1 MSEIASE
8 LLVTHDGA
16 VQTITLNR
24 PSVLNAL
31 DLAMHERLAAALDR
45 AAQPDVRAL
54 VITGA
59 GRGFCV
65 GQDVGEFPRDAAAVG
80 ELLRRHFNPAV
91 RALRGLRKPVIA
103 AINGPAAGAGL
114 ALALA
119 CDLRLAGAAA
129 RACALRLG
137 AASASLVPA
146 FAGIGL
152 VPDSGLSHTLP
163 RLIGSAA
170 AFDWIVS
177 GRRIA
182 AAGGAATGVV
192 TRVGEDAGL
201 AAETDA
207 LAAAVAAGPT
217 AAIGLTKQLIGRSL
231 ESSLDDQLDEE
242 ARLQAIAAAGDD
254 FAEGVA
260 AFLEKRPP
268 RFTGN

>member
-1 MSEIASE
+1 MSESSSE

-24 PSVLNAL
+24 PAVLNAL

-65 GQDVGEFPRDAAAVG
+65 GQDVGEFPSDAAAVG
-80 ELLRRHFNPAV
+80 ELLRQHFNPAI
-91 RALRGLRKPVIA
+91 RALRGLPKPVIA
-103 AINGPAAGAGL
+103 AVNGPAAGAGL

-119 CDLRLAGAAA
+119 CDLRLA
-129 RACALRLG
+129 

-146 FAGIGL
+146 FGRIGL

-170 AFDWIVS
+170 AFDWMVS
-177 GRRIA
+177 GRSIA
-182 AAGGAATGVV
+182 APEAAALGLV
-192 TRVGEDAGL
+192 TRVVEDADL

-207 LAAAVAAGPT
+207 LAAELAAGPT
-217 AAIGLTKQLIGRSL
+217 AAIGLTKQLIGSSL

-268 RFTGN
+268 RFTGS

>member
-1 MSEIASE
+1 MSDTPSQ

-24 PSVLNAL
+24 PDVLNAL

-54 VITGA
+54 VITGS

-80 ELLRRHFNPAV
+80 ELLSRHFNPAI
-91 RALRGLRKPVIA
+91 RALCGLPKPVIA

-119 CDLRLAGAAA
+119 CDLRLA
-129 RACALRLG
+129 

-146 FAGIGL
+146 FGRIGL

-170 AFDWIVS
+170 AFDWMVS

-182 AAGGAATGVV
+182 APQAEALGLV
-192 TRVGEDAGL
+192 TRVVEDADL

-207 LAAAVAAGPT
+207 LAAELAAGPT

-268 RFTGN
+268 RFMGS

>member
-1 MSEIASE
+1 MSETTSE
-8 LLVTHDGA
+8 LLVTHDGS

-24 PSVLNAL
+24 PDVLNAL

-65 GQDVGEFPRDAAAVG
+65 GQDVGEFPRNAAAVG
-80 ELLRRHFNPAV
+80 ELLRQHFNPAI
-91 RALRGLRKPVIA
+91 RALRGLPKPVIA
-103 AINGPAAGAGL
+103 AVNGPAAGAGL

-119 CDLRLAGAAA
+119 CDLRLA
-129 RACALRLG
+129 

-146 FAGIGL
+146 FGRIGL

-170 AFDWIVS
+170 AFDWMVS
-177 GRRIA
+177 GRSIPAREA
-182 AAGGAATGVV
+182 EAMGLVTGVV
-192 TRVGEDAGL
+192 EDADL

-207 LAAAVAAGPT
+207 LAAELAAGPT

-268 RFTGN
+268 RFRGS

>member
-1 MSEIASE
+1 MSESASE

-24 PSVLNAL
+24 PDVLNAL
-31 DLAMHERLAAALDR
+31 DLAMHKRLAAALDR

-65 GQDVGEFPRDAAAVG
+65 GQDVGEFPRDASAVG
-80 ELLRRHFNPAV
+80 SLLRQHFNPAI
-91 RALRGLRKPVIA
+91 RALRRLPKPVIA

-119 CDLRLAGAAA
+119 CDLRLA
-129 RACALRLG
+129 

-146 FAGIGL
+146 FGRIGL

-177 GRRIA
+177 GRKIA
-182 AAGGAATGVV
+182 ALEAGAMGLV
-192 TRVGEDAGL
+192 TRVVEDADL

-207 LAAAVAAGPT
+207 LATELAAGPT

-231 ESSLDDQLDEE
+231 ESSLDEQLDEE

-268 RFTGN
+268 RFTGS

>member
-1 MSEIASE
+1 MSETPSE
-8 LLVTHDGA
+8 LLVSHDGA

-24 PSVLNAL
+24 PDVLNAF
-31 DLAMHERLAAALDR
+31 DLAMHELLAAALDR
-45 AAQPDVRAL
+45 AAHPDVRAL
-54 VITGA
+54 VITGS

-80 ELLRRHFNPAV
+80 ELLRQHFNPAI
-91 RALRGLRKPVIA
+91 RALRGLPKPVIA

-119 CDLRLAGAAA
+119 CDLRLA
-129 RACALRLG
+129 

-146 FAGIGL
+146 FGRIGL

-170 AFDWIVS
+170 AFEWIVS
-177 GRRIA
+177 GRSIA
-182 AAGGAATGVV
+182 APDAEALGLV
-192 TRVGEDAGL
+192 TRVVADADL
-201 AAETDA
+201 TAETDA
-207 LAAAVAAGPT
+207 LAAELAAGPT

-231 ESSLDDQLDEE
+231 ESSLHDQLDEE
-242 ARLQAIAAAGDD
+242 ARLQAMAAAGDD

-268 RFTGN
+268 RFKGV

>member
-1 MSEIASE
+1 MSETASE

-24 PSVLNAL
+24 PGVLNAL
-31 DLAMHERLAAALDR
+31 NLAMHERLATALDR
-45 AAQPDVRAL
+45 AAQPDVRAV

-80 ELLRRHFNPAV
+80 ELLRRHFNPAI
-91 RALRGLRKPVIA
+91 RALRGLPKPVIA

-119 CDLRLAGAAA
+119 CDLRLA
-129 RACALRLG
+129 

-146 FAGIGL
+146 FERIGL

-170 AFDWIVS
+170 AFEWMAS
-177 GRRIA
+177 GRSIA
-182 AAGGAATGVV
+182 APEAEALGLV
-192 TRVGEDAGL
+192 TRVVEDADL
-201 AAETDA
+201 AAESDA
-207 LAAAVAAGPT
+207 LAVELAAGPT
-217 AAIGLTKQLIGRSL
+217 AAFGFTKQLIGRSL

-268 RFTGN
+268 RFTGS

>member
-1 MSEIASE
+1 MSDTQSE

-24 PSVLNAL
+24 PDVLNAL
-31 DLAMHERLAAALDR
+31 DLAMHVRLAAALDR

-54 VITGA
+54 VITGS

-80 ELLRRHFNPAV
+80 ELLSRHFNPAI
-91 RALRGLRKPVIA
+91 RALCGLPKPVIA

-119 CDLRLAGAAA
+119 CDLRLA
-129 RACALRLG
+129 

-146 FAGIGL
+146 FGRIGL

-170 AFDWIVS
+170 AFDWMVS

-182 AAGGAATGVV
+182 APEAEAMGLV
-192 TRVGEDAGL
+192 TRVVEDAAL
-201 AAETDA
+201 AAETAA
-207 LAAAVAAGPT
+207 LATELAAGPT

-231 ESSLDDQLDEE
+231 ESSLDEQLDEE

-268 RFTGN
+268 RFTGS

>member
-1 MSEIASE
+1 MSETPSE

-24 PSVLNAL
+24 PGVLNAL
-31 DLAMHERLAAALDR
+31 DLALHVRLAAALDR

-65 GQDVGEFPRDAAAVG
+65 GQDVGEFPRNAAAVG
-80 ELLRRHFNPAV
+80 ELLRQHFNPAI
-91 RALRGLRKPVIA
+91 RALRGLPKPVIA

-119 CDLRLAGAAA
+119 CDLRLA
-129 RACALRLG
+129 

-146 FAGIGL
+146 FGRIGL

-170 AFDWIVS
+170 AFDWMVS
-177 GRRIA
+177 GRSIA
-182 AAGGAATGVV
+182 APEAEALGLV
-192 TRVGEDAGL
+192 TRVVEDADL

-207 LAAAVAAGPT
+207 LAAELAAGPT

-242 ARLQAIAAAGDD
+242 ARLQTIAAAGDD

-268 RFTGN
+268 RFTGS

>member
-1 MSEIASE
+1 MSETPSE

-24 PSVLNAL
+24 PDVLNAF
-31 DLAMHERLAAALDR
+31 DLAMDELLAAALDR
-45 AAQPDVRAL
+45 AAHPDVRAL

-80 ELLRRHFNPAV
+80 ELLRRHFNPAI
-91 RALRGLRKPVIA
+91 RALLGLRKPVIA

-119 CDLRLAGAAA
+119 CDLRLA
-129 RACALRLG
+129 

-146 FAGIGL
+146 FGRIGL

-170 AFDWIVS
+170 AFEWIVS
-177 GRRIA
+177 GRSMA
-182 AAGGAATGVV
+182 APDAEALGLV
-192 TRVGEDAGL
+192 TRVVADADL

-207 LAAAVAAGPT
+207 LAAELAAGPT

-242 ARLQAIAAAGDD
+242 ARLQAMAAAGDD
-254 FAEGVA
+254 FAEGAA

-268 RFTGN
+268 RFTGG

>member
-1 MSEIASE
+1 
-8 LLVTHDGA
+8 
-16 VQTITLNR
+16 
-24 PSVLNAL
+24 
-31 DLAMHERLAAALDR
+31 
-45 AAQPDVRAL
+45 VRAL

-65 GQDVGEFPRDAAAVG
+65 GQDVSEFPRDAAAVG
-80 ELLRRHFNPAV
+80 ELLRQHFNPAI
-91 RALRGLRKPVIA
+91 RALRGLPKPVIA

-119 CDLRLAGAAA
+119 CDLRLA
-129 RACALRLG
+129 

-146 FAGIGL
+146 FGRIGL

-170 AFDWIVS
+170 AFDWMVS
-177 GRRIA
+177 GRSIA
-182 AAGGAATGVV
+182 APEAAAIGLV
-192 TRVGEDAGL
+192 TRVVEGADL
-201 AAETDA
+201 AAETGA
-207 LAAAVAAGPT
+207 LATELAAGPT

-268 RFTGN
+268 RFTGG

>member
-1 MSEIASE
+1 MSDTPSQ

-24 PSVLNAL
+24 PDVLNAL

-54 VITGA
+54 VITGS

-80 ELLRRHFNPAV
+80 ELLSRHFNPAI
-91 RALRGLRKPVIA
+91 RALCGLPKPVIA

-119 CDLRLAGAAA
+119 CDLRLA
-129 RACALRLG
+129 

-146 FAGIGL
+146 FGRIGL

-170 AFDWIVS
+170 AFDWMVS

-182 AAGGAATGVV
+182 APEAEAMGLV
-192 TRVGEDAGL
+192 TRVVEDADL
-201 AAETDA
+201 AAETAA
-207 LAAAVAAGPT
+207 LATELAAGPT
-217 AAIGLTKQLIGRSL
+217 TAIGLTKQLIGRSL
-231 ESSLDDQLDEE
+231 ESSLDEQLAEE

-254 FAEGVA
+254 FGEGVA

-268 RFTGN
+268 RFTGS

>member
-1 MSEIASE
+1 MSETPSE

-24 PSVLNAL
+24 PGVLNAL

-45 AAQPDVRAL
+45 AAQPDVRAV

-80 ELLRRHFNPAV
+80 ELLRQHFNPAI
-91 RALRGLRKPVIA
+91 RALRGLPKPVIA

-119 CDLRLAGAAA
+119 CDLRLA
-129 RACALRLG
+129 

-146 FAGIGL
+146 FGRIGL

-170 AFDWIVS
+170 AFDWMVS

-182 AAGGAATGVV
+182 APEAEALGLV
-192 TRVGEDAGL
+192 TRVVEDADL
-201 AAETDA
+201 AAETEA
-207 LAAAVAAGPT
+207 LAAELAAGPT
-217 AAIGLTKQLIGRSL
+217 AAIGLTKTLIDRSL

-268 RFTGN
+268 RFTGS

>member
-1 MSEIASE
+1 MSETPSE

-24 PSVLNAL
+24 PGVLNAL

-80 ELLRRHFNPAV
+80 ELLSRHFNPAI
-91 RALRGLRKPVIA
+91 RALCSLPKPVVA

-119 CDLRLAGAAA
+119 CDLRLA
-129 RACALRLG
+129 

-146 FAGIGL
+146 FGRIGL

-170 AFDWIVS
+170 AFDWMVS

-182 AAGGAATGVV
+182 APEAEAMGLV
-192 TRVGEDAGL
+192 TRVVEDAAL
-201 AAETDA
+201 AAETAA
-207 LAAAVAAGPT
+207 LAAELAAGPT

-231 ESSLDDQLDEE
+231 ESSLDEQLAEE

-254 FAEGVA
+254 FGEGVA

-268 RFTGN
+268 RFTGS

>member
-1 MSEIASE
+1 MSDTPSQ

-24 PSVLNAL
+24 PDVLNAL

-54 VITGA
+54 VITGS

-80 ELLRRHFNPAV
+80 ELLSRHFNPAI
-91 RALRGLRKPVIA
+91 RALRGLPKPVIA
-103 AINGPAAGAGL
+103 AVNGPAAGAGL

-119 CDLRLAGAAA
+119 CDLRLA
-129 RACALRLG
+129 

-146 FAGIGL
+146 FGRIGL

-182 AAGGAATGVV
+182 APEAEVMGLV
-192 TRVGEDAGL
+192 TRVVEDHDL
-201 AAETDA
+201 AAETAA
-207 LAAAVAAGPT
+207 LATELAAGPT

-268 RFTGN
+268 RFTGS

>member
-1 MSEIASE
+1 MSETTSE
-8 LLVTHDGA
+8 LLVTHDGS

-24 PSVLNAL
+24 PDVLNAL

-65 GQDVGEFPRDAAAVG
+65 GQDVGEFPRNAAAVG
-80 ELLRRHFNPAV
+80 ELLRQHFNPAI
-91 RALRGLRKPVIA
+91 RALRGLPKPVIA
-103 AINGPAAGAGL
+103 AVNGPAAGAGL

-119 CDLRLAGAAA
+119 CDLRLA
-129 RACALRLG
+129 

-146 FAGIGL
+146 FGRIGL

-170 AFDWIVS
+170 AFDWMVS
-177 GRRIA
+177 GRSIPAREA
-182 AAGGAATGVV
+182 EAMGLVTGVV
-192 TRVGEDAGL
+192 EDADL

-207 LAAAVAAGPT
+207 LAAELAAGPT

-231 ESSLDDQLDEE
+231 ESTLDDQLDEE

-268 RFTGN
+268 RFTGS

>member
-1 MSEIASE
+1 MSETPSE

-24 PSVLNAL
+24 PDVLNAL

-80 ELLRRHFNPAV
+80 ELLSRHFNPAI
-91 RALRGLRKPVIA
+91 RALRGLPKPVIA

-119 CDLRLAGAAA
+119 CDLRLA
-129 RACALRLG
+129 

-146 FAGIGL
+146 FGRIGL

-182 AAGGAATGVV
+182 APEAEALGLV
-192 TRVGEDAGL
+192 TRVVEDADL
-201 AAETDA
+201 AAETAA
-207 LAAAVAAGPT
+207 LAAELAAGPT

-268 RFTGN
+268 RFTGS

>member
-1 MSEIASE
+1 MSETAGE

-31 DLAMHERLAAALDR
+31 DLAMHERLAAALER
-45 AAQPDVRAL
+45 AAQPDVRAS

-65 GQDVGEFPRDAAAVG
+65 GQDVGEFPRDAGAVG
-80 ELLRRHFNPAV
+80 ELLRRHFNPAI

-119 CDLRLAGAAA
+119 CDLRLA
-129 RACALRLG
+129 

-182 AAGGAATGVV
+182 APEAAAMGLVMRVV
-192 TRVGEDAGL
+192 EDAHL
-201 AAETDA
+201 AAATDA
-207 LAAAVAAGPT
+207 LATQLAAGPT
-217 AAIGLTKQLIGRSL
+217 AAIGLTKELIGRSL

-242 ARLQAIAAAGDD
+242 ARLQAIAAAGAD

-268 RFTGN
+268 RFTGT

>member
-1 MSEIASE
+1 MSDTPSE

-24 PSVLNAL
+24 PDVLNAL

-80 ELLRRHFNPAV
+80 ELLSRHFNPAI
-91 RALRGLRKPVIA
+91 RALRGLPKPVIA

-119 CDLRLAGAAA
+119 CDLRLA
-129 RACALRLG
+129 

-146 FAGIGL
+146 FGRIGL

-182 AAGGAATGVV
+182 APEAEAMGLV
-192 TRVGEDAGL
+192 TRVVEDADL
-201 AAETDA
+201 AAETAA
-207 LAAAVAAGPT
+207 LATELAAGPT

-268 RFTGN
+268 RFTGS

>member
-1 MSEIASE
+1 MSETASE

-31 DLAMHERLAAALDR
+31 DLAMHERLAAALER

-80 ELLRRHFNPAV
+80 ELLRRHFNPAI

-119 CDLRLAGAAA
+119 CDLRLA
-129 RACALRLG
+129 

-182 AAGGAATGVV
+182 APEAAAMGLVMRVV
-192 TRVGEDAGL
+192 EDADL
-201 AAETDA
+201 AAATDA
-207 LAAAVAAGPT
+207 LATQLAAGPT
-217 AAIGLTKQLIGRSL
+217 AAIGLTKELIGRSL
-231 ESSLDDQLDEE
+231 ESSLDDQLEEE
-242 ARLQAIAAAGDD
+242 ARLQAIAAAGAD

-268 RFTGN
+268 RFTGT

>member
-1 MSEIASE
+1 MSETQGE

-24 PSVLNAL
+24 PAVLNAL
-31 DLAMHERLAAALDR
+31 DLAMHERLAAALER

-80 ELLRRHFNPAV
+80 ALLSQHFNPAI
-91 RALRGLRKPVIA
+91 RALRSLRKPVIA

-119 CDLRLAGAAA
+119 CDLRLA
-129 RACALRLG
+129 

-182 AAGGAATGVV
+182 APEAAAMGLV
-192 TRVGEDAGL
+192 TRVVDDADL
-201 AAETDA
+201 APESAA
-207 LAAAVAAGPT
+207 LATALAAGPT

-231 ESSLDDQLDEE
+231 ESSLDDQLEEE

-268 RFTGN
+268 RFTGS

>member
-1 MSEIASE
+1 MSETPSE

-24 PSVLNAL
+24 PDVLNAL

-54 VITGA
+54 VITGS

-80 ELLRRHFNPAV
+80 ELLSQHFNPAI
-91 RALRGLRKPVIA
+91 RALRGLPKPVIA

-119 CDLRLAGAAA
+119 CDLRLA
-129 RACALRLG
+129 

-146 FAGIGL
+146 FGRIGL

-182 AAGGAATGVV
+182 APEAEAMGLV
-192 TRVGEDAGL
+192 TRVVEDADL
-201 AAETDA
+201 AAETAA
-207 LAAAVAAGPT
+207 LATELAAGPT
-217 AAIGLTKQLIGRSL
+217 AAIGLTKQLIGCSL

-268 RFTGN
+268 RFTGG

>member
-1 MSEIASE
+1 MSETTSE
-8 LLVTHDGA
+8 LLVTHDGS

-24 PSVLNAL
+24 PDVLNAL

-65 GQDVGEFPRDAAAVG
+65 GQDVGEFPRNAAAVG
-80 ELLRRHFNPAV
+80 ELLRQHFNPAI
-91 RALRGLRKPVIA
+91 RALRGLPKPVIA

-119 CDLRLAGAAA
+119 CDLRLA
-129 RACALRLG
+129 

-146 FAGIGL
+146 FGRIGL

-170 AFDWIVS
+170 AFDWMVS
-177 GRRIA
+177 GRSIPAREA
-182 AAGGAATGVV
+182 EAMGLVTGVV
-192 TRVGEDAGL
+192 EDADL

-207 LAAAVAAGPT
+207 LAAELAAGPT

-268 RFTGN
+268 RFTGR

>member
-1 MSEIASE
+1 MSDTPSQ

-24 PSVLNAL
+24 PDVLNAL

-54 VITGA
+54 VITGS

-80 ELLRRHFNPAV
+80 ELLSRHFNPAI
-91 RALRGLRKPVIA
+91 RALCGLPKPVIA

-119 CDLRLAGAAA
+119 CDLRLA
-129 RACALRLG
+129 

-146 FAGIGL
+146 FGRIGL

-182 AAGGAATGVV
+182 APEAEVMGLV
-192 TRVGEDAGL
+192 TRVVEDHDL
-201 AAETDA
+201 AAETAA
-207 LAAAVAAGPT
+207 LATELAAGPT

-231 ESSLDDQLDEE
+231 ESSLDEQLDEE

-268 RFTGN
+268 RFTGS

>member
-1 MSEIASE
+1 MSETASE
-8 LLVTHDGA
+8 LLVNHDGA

-31 DLAMHERLAAALDR
+31 DLAMHERLAAALER

-80 ELLRRHFNPAV
+80 ELLRRHFNPAI

-119 CDLRLAGAAA
+119 CDLRLA
-129 RACALRLG
+129 

-182 AAGGAATGVV
+182 APEAAAMGLVMRVV
-192 TRVGEDAGL
+192 EDADL
-201 AAETDA
+201 AAATDA
-207 LAAAVAAGPT
+207 LATQLAAGPT
-217 AAIGLTKQLIGRSL
+217 AAIGLTKELIGRSL

-242 ARLQAIAAAGDD
+242 ARLQAIAAAGAD

-268 RFTGN
+268 RFTGT

>member
-1 MSEIASE
+1 MSETASE

-80 ELLRRHFNPAV
+80 ELLRRHFNPAI

-119 CDLRLAGAAA
+119 CDLRLA
-129 RACALRLG
+129 

-182 AAGGAATGVV
+182 APEAAAMGLVMRVV
-192 TRVGEDAGL
+192 EDADL
-201 AAETDA
+201 AAATDA
-207 LAAAVAAGPT
+207 LATQLAAGPT
-217 AAIGLTKQLIGRSL
+217 AAIGLTKELIGRSL
-231 ESSLDDQLDEE
+231 ESSLDDQLEEE
-242 ARLQAIAAAGDD
+242 ARLQAIAAAGAD

-268 RFTGN
+268 RFTGT

>member
-1 MSEIASE
+1 MSESSSE

-24 PSVLNAL
+24 PAVLNAL

-65 GQDVGEFPRDAAAVG
+65 GQDFGEFPRDAAAVG
-80 ELLRRHFNPAV
+80 ELLRQHFNPAIRV
-91 RALRGLRKPVIA
+91 LRGLRKPVIA

-119 CDLRLAGAAA
+119 CDLRLA
-129 RACALRLG
+129 
-137 AASASLVPA
+137 AASAS
-146 FAGIGL
+146 L

-170 AFDWIVS
+170 AFEWIVS
-177 GRRIA
+177 GRKIA
-182 AAGGAATGVV
+182 APEAADLGLV
-192 TRVGEDAGL
+192 TRVVEDADL

-207 LAAAVAAGPT
+207 LATALAAGPT
-217 AAIGLTKQLIGRSL
+217 SAIGLTKQLIGRSL
-231 ESSLDDQLDEE
+231 ESSLDGQLDEE
-242 ARLQAIAAAGDD
+242 ARLQTIAAAGDD

-268 RFTGN
+268 RFTGS

>member
-1 MSEIASE
+1 MSDTPSE

-24 PSVLNAL
+24 PDVLNAL

-54 VITGA
+54 VITGS

-80 ELLRRHFNPAV
+80 ELLSRHFNPAI
-91 RALRGLRKPVIA
+91 RALCGLPKPVIA

-119 CDLRLAGAAA
+119 CDLRLA
-129 RACALRLG
+129 

-146 FAGIGL
+146 FGRIGL

-182 AAGGAATGVV
+182 APEAEAMGLV
-192 TRVGEDAGL
+192 TRVVEDADL
-201 AAETDA
+201 AAETAA
-207 LAAAVAAGPT
+207 LATELAAGPT

-231 ESSLDDQLDEE
+231 ESSLDEQLDEE

-268 RFTGN
+268 RFTGS